1 MKIIKIATYLSE
13 FFEELAN
20 RARVRALAK
29 VEHEE
34 EKASNANMEARI
46 ALSKAWDA
54 EVGLHNEA
62 LRKLREEGKENE
74 NKVNLK
80 FEELDA
86 KAKEIR
92 LA

>member
-13 FFEELAN
+13 FFEELTN

-34 EKASNANMEARI
+34 EKARNANMEARI
-46 ALSKAWDA
+46 ALSKVWDA
-54 EVGLHNEA
+54 EVGRHNEA
-62 LRKLREEGKENE
+62 LRKLREEGKEHE
-74 NKVNLK
+74 NRVNLK
-80 FEELDA
+80 FEELNA